1 MRYVDEQHT
10 YLQPAFALANILL
23 KQRSVQ
29 QLIRLLYPD
38 YSTVVVWRAACC
50 WLLVVGCCC
59 LQVKPPAFDQHRY
72 LQRLN
77 ERCELM
83 SLLTHLYVGADA
95 LKPHADSSS
104 QPTREMTL
112 SPDIYAA
119 QMLLQQITS
128 RADQEEADQAEAE
141 ALTGPLKEL
150 SAMKWPSCSEQQFLS
165 LLEKLGAAVY
175 AASAGTAAA
184 TAPADQL
191 LLPYTG
197 AAGRAATEAA
207 GGSGSKGSRS
217 QALELQQ
224 LSEALVSSSPAFAD
238 VLVRLSLFYC
248 CVAGRQSPLTTVWV
262 VRGAH
267 FQAACHQTR
276 VCLLS
281 LRAAAGHITR
291 AGRPAPG
298 PTADGHG

>member
-1 MRYVDEQHT
+1 MRTSST
-10 YLQPAFALANILL
+10 YLQHPGYSTLDEL
-23 KQRSVQ
+23 R
-29 QLIRLLYPD
+29 RLLL
-38 YSTVVVWRAACC
+38 C
-50 WLLVVGCCC
+50 VGCRC

-104 QPTREMTL
+104 QHAREMTL

-128 RADQEEADQAEAE
+128 RVDQDEADQAEAE

-175 AASAGTAAA
+175 AASAGAAAA
-184 TAPADQL
+184 TAPAGQL

-224 LSEALVSSSPAFAD
+224 LSEALVSSAQLLLWTCLCASPCAA
-238 VLVRLSLFYC
+238 
-248 CVAGRQSPLTTVWV
+248 
-262 VRGAH
+262 
-267 FQAACHQTR
+267 AACRLCRT
-276 VCLLS
+276 
-281 LRAAAGHITR
+281 AAAAHDSLSGARCTFLNSVLS
-291 AGRPAPG
+291 
-298 PTADGHG
+298 